1 MSAPEL
7 EALVEEFLRKRFT
20 ATPGQGL
27 AAQALVETR
36 LERAVVQYDAIEL
49 TLTDCQG
56 AVTETVRL
64 IWQRKPVI
72 AEKGATAEFPPAPQD
87 SKTRDVFLVAIGKAR
102 R

>member
-7 EALVEEFLRKRFT
+7 EGAIEEFLRKRF
-20 ATPGQGL
+20 AAAPGQGL
-27 AAQALVETR
+27 VVQALVETHLAR
-36 LERAVVQYDAIEL
+36 VVVQYDAIEL
-49 TLTDCQG
+49 NLTDCQG
-56 AVTETVRL
+56 AATETVRL